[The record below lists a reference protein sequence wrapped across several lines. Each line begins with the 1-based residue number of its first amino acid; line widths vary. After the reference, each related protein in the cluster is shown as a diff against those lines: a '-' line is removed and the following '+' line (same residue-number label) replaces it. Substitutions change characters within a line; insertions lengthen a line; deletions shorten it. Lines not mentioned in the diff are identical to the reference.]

1 MMQQAEKLLPEYSHA
16 PDMEFNIL
24 VIRYTVSR
32 SAVPANK
39 VSEFWGIVVNHIDAC
54 INSP

>member
-1 MMQQAEKLLPEYSHA
+1 MMQQGEKLLPEYSHA

-39 VSEFWGIVVNHIDAC
+39 VSEFWGIVVNHIHAC